1 MLMDGDS
8 CCCGGRDETNP
19 RKASYTCLLHLHG
32 STSRLQN
39 VGAAR
44 EQIWAGVS
52 SAHDRGFSQQPTE
65 AVLY

>member
-1 MLMDGDS
+1 MDRDS

-19 RKASYTCLLHLHG
+19 GKASYTCLLRLHG
-32 STSRLQN
+32 STFRLQN

-44 EQIWAGVS
+44 EQIQAGVS
-52 SAHDRGFSQQPTE
+52 SAHDRHFSQQPTG